1 MNSIVFNEDCMI
13 GMARFPDKY
22 FDLAVVDPPYF
33 SGPERRSYYGS
44 EVSTQNVRRV
54 KYPVVEKW
62 EVPGADYFHELER
75 VAKRYIVWGCN
86 YFDYRFAPGRIVWD
100 KCNGQTTFSDCEIA
114 ATNIHDSVRLY
125 RYMWN
130 GMMQGKSVDE
140 GHIMRANK
148 VTNDVR
154 IHPTQKP
161 IDLYRWIFR
170 TYAKEGQRILDTHVG
185 SGTSRRAAWDYR
197 LEFIGFEIEKT
208 YYDMQELY
216 YDNHTAQQR
225 MEI

>member
-1 MNSIVFNEDCMI
+1 MI

-44 EVSTQNVRRV
+44 EVSTQKVRRV

-86 YFDYRFAPGRIVWD
+86 YFDYRFATGRIVWD
-100 KCNGQTTFSDCEIA
+100 KCNGSSSFSDCEIA

-148 VTNDVR
+148 ATNDVR
-154 IHPTQKP
+154 THPTQKP

-170 TYAKEGQRILDTHVG
+170 TYAKEGWRILDTHVG

-197 LEFIGFEIEKT
+197 LEFIGFEIDKT

>member
-1 MNSIVFNEDCMI
+1 MI

-44 EVSTQNVRRV
+44 EVSTQKVRRV

-100 KCNGQTTFSDCEIA
+100 KCNGSSTFSDCEIA

-148 VTNDVR
+148 ATNDVR
-154 IHPTQKP
+154 THPTQKP

-197 LEFIGFEIEKT
+197 LEFIGFEIDKT
-208 YYDMQELY
+208 YYDIQELY
-216 YDNHTAQQR
+216 YNEHTAQMR

>member
-44 EVSTQNVRRV
+44 EVSTKNVRRV

-100 KCNGQTTFSDCEIA
+100 KCNGSSTYSDCEIA

-148 VTNDVR
+148 ATNDVR
-154 IHPTQKP
+154 THPTQKP

-197 LEFIGFEIEKT
+197 LEFIGFEIDKT
-208 YYDMQELY
+208 YYDIQELY
-216 YDNHTAQQR
+216 YNEHTAQMR

>member
-13 GMARFPDKY
+13 GMDRFPDKY
-22 FDLAVVDPPYF
+22 FDLAVVDPPYY

-44 EVSTQNVRRV
+44 EVSSQKVRRV

-100 KCNGQTTFSDCEIA
+100 KCNGSSTFSDCEIA
-114 ATNIHDSVRLY
+114 ATNIHESVRLY

-154 IHPTQKP
+154 THPTQKP

-197 LEFIGFEIEKT
+197 LEFIGFEIDKT

>member
-1 MNSIVFNEDCMI
+1 MI

-44 EVSTQNVRRV
+44 EVSTQKVRRV

-100 KCNGQTTFSDCEIA
+100 KCNGSSTFSDCEIA

-148 VTNDVR
+148 ATNDVR

-197 LEFIGFEIEKT
+197 LEFIGFEIDKT
-208 YYDMQELY
+208 YYDIQELY
-216 YDNHTAQQR
+216 YNEHTAQMR

>member
-33 SGPERRSYYGS
+33 RGPERRSYYGS
-44 EVSTQNVRRV
+44 EVSSQKVRRV

-100 KCNGQTTFSDCEIA
+100 KCNGSSTFSDCEIA

-148 VTNDVR
+148 ATNDVR
-154 IHPTQKP
+154 THPTQKP

-197 LEFIGFEIEKT
+197 LEFIGFEIDKT
-208 YYDMQELY
+208 YYDIQEQY
-216 YDNHTAQQR
+216 YNEHTAQMR

>member
-1 MNSIVFNEDCMI
+1 MI

-44 EVSTQNVRRV
+44 EISSQKVKRV

-100 KCNGQTTFSDCEIA
+100 KCNGQSTFSDCEIA

-148 VTNDVR
+148 ATNDVR
-154 IHPTQKP
+154 THPTQKP

-197 LEFIGFEIEKT
+197 LEFIGFEIDKT
-208 YYDMQELY
+208 YYDIQELY
-216 YDNHTAQQR
+216 YNEHTAQMR

>member
-1 MNSIVFNEDCMI
+1 MI

-44 EVSTQNVRRV
+44 KVSTQNVRRR

-100 KCNGQTTFSDCEIA
+100 KCNGSSTFSDCEIA

-140 GHIMRANK
+140 GHIMRGNK
-148 VTNDVR
+148 ATNDER

-197 LEFIGFEIEKT
+197 LEFIGLEIDKT
-208 YYDMQELY
+208 YYDMQELF